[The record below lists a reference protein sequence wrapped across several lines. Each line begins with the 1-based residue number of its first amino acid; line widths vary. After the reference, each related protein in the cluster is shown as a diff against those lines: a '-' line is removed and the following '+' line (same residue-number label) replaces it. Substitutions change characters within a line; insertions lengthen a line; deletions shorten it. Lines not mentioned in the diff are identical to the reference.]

1 MKLIS
6 LKREL
11 RDLELN
17 NIQVHDLVTD
27 RHVMVK
33 SYMQKDRPTF
43 NHYSCLAHC
52 ERYGS
57 KYKIEYI
64 LFWCHYIY
72 LLLQFCVF
80 PRTIKKTRKC
90 SKNKNVELA
99 KLDQGL
105 IKGIVNH
112 TYWLAASSGVDEQPN
127 LENWKSINNTLLTFT
142 TPNQKFTP
150 SVNMEYLNPDTGDKM

>member
-6 LKREL
+6 LKRGL

-52 ERYGS
+52 ER
-57 KYKIEYI
+57 
-64 LFWCHYIY
+64 
-72 LLLQFCVF
+72 
-80 PRTIKKTRKC
+80 TIKKTRKC
-90 SKNKNVELA
+90 SKIKN
-99 KLDQGL
+99 
-105 IKGIVNH
+105 
-112 TYWLAASSGVDEQPN
+112 YWLAASSGVDEQPN

-150 SVNMEYLNPDTGDKM
+150 SVNMEYLNPDTGDKMFKMLQNGERNRRKSISTA

>member
-6 LKREL
+6 LKRGL

-90 SKNKNVELA
+90 SKIKN
-99 KLDQGL
+99 
-105 IKGIVNH
+105 
-112 TYWLAASSGVDEQPN
+112 YWLAASSGVDEQPN